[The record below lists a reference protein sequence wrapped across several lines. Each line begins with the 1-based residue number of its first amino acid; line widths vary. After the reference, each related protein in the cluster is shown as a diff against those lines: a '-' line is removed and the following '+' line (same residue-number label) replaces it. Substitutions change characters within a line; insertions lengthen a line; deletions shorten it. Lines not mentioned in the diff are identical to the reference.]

1 VATAADALKP
11 EAKRSLTMT
20 APSRSSGRFL
30 CSDEIGNVWHP
41 YDGDCTH
48 PRRALIA
55 TEKLMRHV
63 IERTF
68 REVAERNGQS
78 VGRITEVRVLDRY
91 FHS

>member
-1 VATAADALKP
+1 MTETALARDAL
-11 EAKRSLTMT
+11 T
-20 APSRSSGRFL
+20 
-30 CSDEIGNVWHP
+30 
-41 YDGDCTH
+41 
-48 PRRALIA
+48 A